1 MIESLGEKTKKI
13 RKALKLTQTELAGSE
28 MTKSMLSQIENN
40 IALPSMKNLQYLAG
54 RLGQPVSYFFE
65 DGDNPDNTM
74 KVRINGDLKKVA
86 NLLLDKKFEIAL
98 ASLLNMLK
106 EYNFDRNSNL
116 YADFLSKLGECYIEL
131 NDIDQGKENIIE
143 AVNIYTKKYLYIDA
157 AKAYIL
163 LMGIPWKNFNYE
175 KCIDIVEEA
184 TDIYNGSLN
193 KDTAF
198 EIELLY
204 NRSILHGSLNHFE
217 KAIRDAQEA
226 LDISKKTKVY
236 YRSDELYKNIA
247 VFNFFMEKYD
257 DFYKYI
263 CKARQFAM
271 FTDNYNVLS
280 TIEGFVGV
288 HENKIGNPS
297 NAVEYLLKALELS
310 SEVVAPILY
319 AELAKSYYMI
329 EEYQDALDTITKIQ
343 YPNYSQNQYDYILI
357 WESKIYES
365 LCLSQLG
372 KPEQALAAVLEGIEK
387 IKVVGVTKAL
397 AFAYKT
403 LSEIYSKNRDYESA
417 FSILKKATDVME
429 EAQQKKLYY

>member
-1 MIESLGEKTKKI
+1 MIESLGEKIKKL

-54 RLGQPVSYFFE
+54 RLGQAVSYFFE

-74 KVRINGDLKKVA
+74 NVRINEDLKKIA
-86 NLLLDKKFEIAL
+86 NLLLDKKFENAL
-98 ASLLNMLK
+98 ANLLNMLN

-131 NDIDQGKENIIE
+131 NDIDQGKENIIQ

-157 AKAYIL
+157 AKTHIL

-175 KCIDIVEEA
+175 KCMDIVEEA
-184 TDIYNGSLN
+184 TVIYNSSLN
-193 KDTAF
+193 KDNAF

-217 KAIRDAQEA
+217 EAIRDAQEA
-226 LDISKKTKVY
+226 LDISRKTKVY

-247 VFNFFMEKYD
+247 FFNSFLEKYD
-257 DFYKYI
+257 DIYKYI
-263 CKARQFAM
+263 DKARQFAV
-271 FTDNYNVLS
+271 FTDNCSVLS
-280 TIEGFVGV
+280 NIEGFLGLY
-288 HENKIGNPS
+288 ENKVGNP
-297 NAVEYLLKALELS
+297 AKAAEYLLKAIKLS
-310 SEVVAPILY
+310 SDVTAPILY
-319 AELAKSYYMI
+319 AELAKSYYMM
-329 EEYQDALDTITKIQ
+329 EEYQNALDSITKIQ

-357 WESKIYES
+357 WRSKIYEG
-365 LCLSQLG
+365 LCLNQLG
-372 KPEQALAAVLEGIEK
+372 KQEQALAVVLEGIER
-387 IKVVGVTKAL
+387 INIFGATKTL

-403 LSEIYSKNRDYESA
+403 LSEIYSKNGNYESA
-417 FSILKKATDVME
+417 FSILKKANYVME